1 MIDGLVCCIGSS
13 AQLTSAPTCPGI
25 LTESQPTRKAMAALS
40 FSVFTFGFVQNGIW
54 NSDPDPDPCTYLK
67 TNIRII
73 KLFKKLF
80 LKSSAVVIQNYL
92 KFQAGFKRLK
102 SLIFCFYKWVG
113 SPSLLALKLFPVP
126 SVGKNS
132 IQLYPIPLFPL
143 FICYF
148 LSSFSPLLFDSC
160 VGGLLQ
166 SQVNGSDMELE
177 LTLR

>member
-102 SLIFCFYKWVG
+102 ILIFCFYKSVG

-132 IQLYPIPLFPL
+132 
-143 FICYF
+143 
-148 LSSFSPLLFDSC
+148 
-160 VGGLLQ
+160 
-166 SQVNGSDMELE
+166 E
-177 LTLR
+177 

>member
-54 NSDPDPDPCTYLK
+54 NSDPDPCTYLK
-67 TNIRII
+67 TNFRII
-73 KLFKKLF
+73 KQFKKLF

-143 FICYF
+143 FICSF
-148 LSSFSPLLFDSC
+148 LSWFSPLLFDSC